1 MAMCLYAGTVSPTEG
16 NKAMTTHHRD
26 GYLIHTD
33 GWAKPIPD
41 RNNDWCATLDSYE
54 PGMPC
59 GWGSTEEKAIQ
70 DLLELIRS
78 EEEL

>member
-1 MAMCLYAGTVSPTEG
+1 
-16 NKAMTTHHRD
+16 MTTRTHLREE
-26 GYLIHTD
+26 YLIHTHGD
-33 GWAKPIPD
+33 AKPIPIRD
-41 RNNDWCATLDSYE
+41 YDWSAVLDSYE

-78 EEEL
+78 EDDEYTGI

>member
-1 MAMCLYAGTVSPTEG
+1 MNTGKHLRE
-16 NKAMTTHHRD
+16 D
-26 GYLIHTD
+26 YLIHTHGD
-33 GWAKPIPD
+33 TKPIPD
-41 RNNDWCATLDSYE
+41 RNYDWSAVLDSYE

-59 GWGSTEEKAIQ
+59 GWGATEEKAIQ